1 MLECSTGCTET
12 VPKLTLLWRQTTMS
26 TSTCAIWRISFNLTI
41 LPNKVYLVLLQAHLL
56 LIEVL
61 SYNANL
67 RSTGNNIR
75 KHIRIF
81 FKFNLVGKWT
91 ISFEEW
97 PWTNYPSYFF
107 GPAIVLPQSTITPLF
122 AASQTIPLMPIDD
135 VYLTGICTE
144 KAKIKLRFSSN
155 SFTLVFLSLIF
166 WRILGCWKGYRNNTV
181 FYYQVLPIIFT
192 DIFLFLKT
200 SIFNFGLPDGC
211 HLRRVLSWL
220 TENLIDSHVAVE
232 NFYSNSTH
240 NCIETYSNGTK
251 VEVGHNVTAYF
262 SFN

>member
-1 MLECSTGCTET
+1 M
-12 VPKLTLLWRQTTMS
+12 
-26 TSTCAIWRISFNLTI
+26 
-41 LPNKVYLVLLQAHLL
+41 VLLQAHLL

-81 FKFNLVGKWT
+81 FKFNVVGKWT

-155 SFTLVFLSLIF
+155 SFTLVFMYLFLLYFGVF
-166 WRILGCWKGYRNNTV
+166 WGAEKATV
-181 FYYQVLPIIFT
+181 IIPYSTIKYCPSYLPIFFFF
-192 DIFLFLKT
+192 FLT